1 MSYSKKLI
9 EQFDWSYLGLEP
21 SDVKDIADAGRDVFN
36 TVDSDG
42 DITSFVTG
50 AAAQTIGPE
59 LDAAGDRFLAKVP
72 ATAATA
78 TQSGLNT
85 LGKPKNLAALGAA
98 ALAGGALAG
107 TGAALANRVFGK
119 KDKRKKKRQLNA
131 SSNPYMDR
139 VSPEFVGGSI
149 GATAG
154 SLSGLIGGTA
164 LAQLG
169 MAALKSTNPALGTAL
184 DIAGK
189 AVGSTLGATA
199 GGGLGYAIGKRFR
212 KDRV

>member
-1 MSYSKKLI
+1 M
-9 EQFDWSYLGLEP
+9 
-21 SDVKDIADAGRDVFN
+21 
-36 TVDSDG
+36 
-42 DITSFVTG
+42 
-50 AAAQTIGPE
+50 
-59 LDAAGDRFLAKVP
+59 
-72 ATAATA
+72 
-78 TQSGLNT
+78 
-85 LGKPKNLAALGAA
+85 
-98 ALAGGALAG
+98 AG